1 MDFSSRRVSGVP
13 TGHARRVP
21 ATDANCGGTP
31 PGPGGHPGGAVGVS
45 APGTVLVNAG
55 PWLPVPPDGYG
66 GIENVIATLVPPLRR
81 RGVRVVLCAAAGSTL
96 EVDELVQTLPRPM
109 FEHIAEPYNQ
119 MMGVAHAHMQGV
131 VATLRRLGD
140 QVDLVHDHLEVVGPG
155 VLGAMGEAAPPVL
168 QTLHWDLRKH
178 PDFYGRFD
186 GGGRIFFNGVSE
198 SQLARAPEQLRR
210 QALGAVPLGV
220 DTTRVPFQAEKGD
233 AFLVLGRIAEIKGQ
247 DLAAHACRAG
257 GWRLDLAGPVAGV
270 PGPEALRGLLDGRGS
285 PLSGN
290 ADVRFYLDRVRP
302 LEDGTRVR
310 WVGSLTGAH
319 KLDVLGRARALLA
332 PVRWDE
338 PGGTAIVE
346 ALACGTPV
354 IGLRRGA
361 LATLVEHGVTGFL
374 ADEPEELVG
383 LLARAGEI
391 DPADCRRA
399 AEERFSAEAM
409 AEAYLALY
417 RTVLERAPRLST
429 PAPPG

>member
-1 MDFSSRRVSGVP
+1 L
-13 TGHARRVP
+13 T
-21 ATDANCGGTP
+21 
-31 PGPGGHPGGAVGVS
+31 
-45 APGTVLVNAG
+45 
-55 PWLPVPPDGYG
+55 
-66 GIENVIATLVPPLRR
+66 
-81 RGVRVVLCAAAGSTL
+81 
-96 EVDELVQTLPRPM
+96 
-109 FEHIAEPYNQ
+109 
-119 MMGVAHAHMQGV
+119 
-131 VATLRRLGD
+131 
-140 QVDLVHDHLEVVGPG
+140 
-155 VLGAMGEAAPPVL
+155 
-168 QTLHWDLRKH
+168 
-178 PDFYGRFD
+178 
-186 GGGRIFFNGVSE
+186 
-198 SQLARAPEQLRR
+198 
-210 QALGAVPLGV
+210 
-220 DTTRVPFQAEKGD
+220 
-233 AFLVLGRIAEIKGQ
+233 
-247 DLAAHACRAG
+247 
-257 GWRLDLAGPVAGV
+257 
-270 PGPEALRGLLDGRGS
+270 
-285 PLSGN
+285 GN